1 MKNRGGFMKIS
12 EITEQIIQICR
23 NHHAKTVILFGSRSK
38 GTATLRSDIDI
49 AVSGARDID
58 GLREMLDD
66 IPTLYKIDLVNLDTC
81 KNELLLEDIKQYGRK
96 IYEEI

>member
-49 AVSGARDID
+49 AVSGAMDID
-58 GLREMLDD
+58 G
-66 IPTLYKIDLVNLDTC
+66 LDTC